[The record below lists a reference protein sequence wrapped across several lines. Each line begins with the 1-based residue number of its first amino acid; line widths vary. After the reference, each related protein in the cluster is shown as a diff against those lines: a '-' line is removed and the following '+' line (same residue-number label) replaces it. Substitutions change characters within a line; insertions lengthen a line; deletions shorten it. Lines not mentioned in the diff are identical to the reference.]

1 MSGMLPG
8 VECARRRRLHNS
20 SSRDSST
27 RSSLCLYTAR
37 NLQSPASSSSS
48 SLLER
53 NTVNQANPDEN
64 LGGAALEA
72 KRRLDEKFA
81 THLAAENRAQ
91 SKSLFQYFAAA
102 TQIKLR

>member
-20 SSRDSST
+20 SSRDFVT
-27 RSSLCLYTAR
+27 RSSLCLYTTR
-37 NLQSPASSSSS
+37 NLQSPASSSSQ
-48 SLLER
+48 LER

-81 THLAAENRAQ
+81 AHLAAENRAQ

-102 TQIKLR
+102 TQSKLR